1 MSHVHLSFIHP
12 SCPIRFEN
20 QKTPLSAFWLSG
32 VKKSTQP
39 HSIFFGKSVSFS
51 VHSTMSLLCSLAFC
65 HSGGAPVDYRWQHFF
80 ATEQNGW
87 GILPR
92 GLRQKIASCSPGQC
106 FQTAP
111 DSYHFKFYSAIS
123 LKKAHNLILAT
134 HKYYIKDLKFGG
146 ES

>member
-1 MSHVHLSFIHP
+1 ML
-12 SCPIRFEN
+12 
-20 QKTPLSAFWLSG
+20 PLFCI
-32 VKKSTQP
+32 STVVAP
-39 HSIFFGKSVSFS
+39 
-51 VHSTMSLLCSLAFC
+51 LLCSSAFC

-111 DSYHFKFYSAIS
+111 VSYHFKFYSANT
-123 LKKAHNLILAT
+123 LKKAHNLILAF
-134 HKYYIKDLKFGG
+134 HKYYITSLTPVFHTGSLRVVPVGGG
-146 ES
+146 ELIPWSSACGAWFHKIFSFSFLT